1 MDYKDSSHGYFEI
14 FSVSNKKFLFVL
26 YCINSHPVMTLLF
39 LWLVSDLLT
48 GLSSTKICSQLTK
61 FKIVANKIP
70 ASSSPA
76 AAQYRLDWAAAA
88 EPDGSG
94 VCLSSVTVFYDGE
107 DETCCRDYKQQ
118 TKSPN
123 QDNDLTPFMLDLCGQ
138 ASRMMFLN
146 FTYKKHHAIRKI
158 KINDDIPPCKDS
170 AKKPVA
176 GKIVNN
182 GEKAGGNKTEE
193 EKGGEEKAGKGS
205 GRWKAG
211 LALGILAVVLVPLG
225 AFLSIKFNMINNC
238 R

>member
-1 MDYKDSSHGYFEI
+1 MA
-14 FSVSNKKFLFVL
+14 
-26 YCINSHPVMTLLF
+26 LLA
-39 LWLVSDLLT
+39 LWLVSHLLT

-61 FKIVANKIP
+61 FKILATKIP

-76 AAQYRLDWAAAA
+76 AGQYRLDWAAAA

-107 DETCCRDYKQQ
+107 DESCCKDYKQQ
-118 TKSPN
+118 TKSPH
-123 QDNDLTPFMLDLCGQ
+123 QDNDLTPFMLDLCGP
-138 ASRMMFLN
+138 ASRLMFLN

-158 KINDDIPPCKDS
+158 TINDDIPPCKNS

-176 GKIVNN
+176 GKVVTD
-182 GEKAGGNKTEE
+182 GKKAGGNNTEE
-193 EKGGEEKAGKGS
+193 EKGEEGETGKGS